1 MTAHQPYEILRS
13 YDDFEVRRYPEHV
26 LAETTVQSSFED
38 AGNRAFRTLFGYISG
53 KNQADQKVAMTAP
66 VLQDSTSESIA
77 MTAPVLQEGAD
88 ASSDGTGGGRFRVS
102 FVLPEGFTLENAPR
116 PTDSSVR
123 LRLVPPAVA
132 AATRFRG
139 RWSEANYRKH
149 LERLRTALR
158 SEELSPVGPPRF
170 ARFDPPYKPWFL
182 RRNEIVLSLQD
193 PAIPPSAPGENR

>member
-88 ASSDGTGGGRFRVS
+88 ASSDCTGGGRFRVS

>member
-1 MTAHQPYEILRS
+1 MPA
-13 YDDFEVRRYPEHV
+13 VRRRPLDVAAAPHPREHD
-26 LAETTVQSSFED
+26 EHTV
-38 AGNRAFRTLFGYISG
+38 G
-53 KNQADQKVAMTAP
+53 
-66 VLQDSTSESIA
+66 
-77 MTAPVLQEGAD
+77 
-88 ASSDGTGGGRFRVS
+88 
-102 FVLPEGFTLENAPR
+102 
-116 PTDSSVR
+116 VR

-139 RWSEANYRKH
+139 RWSAANYRKH

-158 SEELSPVGPPRF
+158 SEGLSPVGPPRF

>member
-1 MTAHQPYEILRS
+1 MTAHQPYETLRS
-13 YDDFEVRRYPEHV
+13 HDDFEVRRYPEHV
-26 LAETTVQSSFED
+26 LAEITVEASFED
-38 AGNRAFRTLFGYISG
+38 AGNRAFRTLFGYING
-53 KNQADQKVAMTAP
+53 KNQSDQKVAMTAP

-77 MTAPVLQEGAD
+77 MTAPVLQECAD
-88 ASSDGTGGGRFRVS
+88 AWSDCTDGGRFRVS

-116 PTDSSVR
+116 PTDSRVR

-139 RWSEANYRKH
+139 RWSAANYRKH

-158 SEELSPVGPPRF
+158 SEGLSPVGPPRF

-182 RRNEIVLSLQD
+182 RRNEIVLSLED
-193 PAIPPSAPGENR
+193 PDDPPGAPGENR